1 MPQTTAVEPDK
12 ILRELHDLWE
22 QLGRDQQTAGGVLRA
37 CAMTLMVATDSG
49 AGQADADSVRQ
60 TNPAIGSESA
70 GCSEDHFSPT
80 MTPPGGAPALAS
92 IWAIHWRAASS
103 AFSPSTIA
111 SSPETDFTLPA
122 ASSVNSITFPCSF

>member
-60 TNPAIGSESA
+60 TIGVLMHDHPSRATSVACTGSEVISMPSA
-70 GCSEDHFSPT
+70 QIWRWPPNGIQHSANTRALISLPSFGIST
-80 MTPPGGAPALAS
+80 MARLG
-92 IWAIHWRAASS
+92 
-103 AFSPSTIA
+103 
-111 SSPETDFTLPA
+111 
-122 ASSVNSITFPCSF
+122 